1 VRRTVIRDEGVESI
15 GNPGFLV
22 IVERFGE
29 AREQPEPICDQDV
42 MKEGAQAGVR
52 AGGAVLP
59 DGLEQGGIRVTL

>member
-1 VRRTVIRDEGVESI
+1 
-15 GNPGFLV
+15 
-22 IVERFGE
+22 VERLGE

-59 DGLEQGGIRVTL
+59 NGLEQAAFA